1 MPGWDV
7 AVVRMGHVPASIHD
21 QLVRERLTQVIV
33 VNSVVVAV
41 VVVAAVLGVITFA
54 VVDD

>member
-1 MPGWDV
+1 M
-7 AVVRMGHVPASIHD
+7 VRMERVQASIHD

-33 VNSVVVAV
+33 VNSVVAV
-41 VVVAAVLGVITFA
+41 VVAAAVAAAAVLGVITFA